1 MGSTSRKDTVF
12 LFDLDGT
19 LTEPRQVISPHLYD
33 YLVKEVK
40 QKVKIGIVGGSDLA
54 KIIEQLGNE
63 ERVLKEFDFVFAEN
77 GMVAYVDGELK
88 ATQSLSKAIGEDQL
102 QEFINYALGYLS
114 KVKLPRKRGNFIELR
129 NGMINICPVGRS
141 CTQEER
147 IEFYEYDKA
156 HGIRDEMRLGQ
167 NLFPQLFQK

>member
-1 MGSTSRKDTVF
+1 MQALHTIIY
-12 LFDLDGT
+12 LLI
-19 LTEPRQVISPHLYD
+19 IS
-33 YLVKEVK
+33 
-40 QKVKIGIVGGSDLA
+40 
-54 KIIEQLGNE
+54 
-63 ERVLKEFDFVFAEN
+63 VLKEFDFVFAEN

-88 ATQSLSKAIGEDQL
+88 ATQSLSKAIGEEQL

-147 IEFYEYDKA
+147 IEFYEYDKVIFYA
-156 HGIRDEMRLGQ
+156 
-167 NLFPQLFQK
+167 LFIFLNFYCIL